1 MHRINKYLAIIL
13 FFGLLTVGC
22 DDKKDFLV
30 TIHTQFG
37 DMKVILFNET
47 PLHKSNFL
55 KLAQEGRYDSTE
67 WHRVIEGFMI
77 QGGNVFAKE
86 GEAENEENRI
96 PAEFNEQFY
105 HTKGA
110 LAAARQ
116 GDQINPEKMSSGSQF
131 YIVQGKVYS
140 EEELTTDQYQLSRGL
155 SQCLGMP
162 KYDSIY
168 QKFVKMSEERR
179 TNEEINQLALEYVD
193 LVEEELGI
201 DLAVDF
207 PQDRLES
214 YITVGGTPHLDDQ
227 YTVFGR
233 VVEGLGVI
241 DEIAAVQTGRGDR
254 PVEPIYLTMEVEKVP
269 KKQIT
274 EKYGYKYPA
283 EE

>member
-13 FFGLLTVGC
+13 FFGLVTVGC

-47 PLHKSNFL
+47 PLHKSNFV

-67 WHRVIEGFMI
+67 WHRIIEGFMI

-86 GEAENEENRI
+86 GESETEESRI

-140 EEELTTDQYQLSRGL
+140 EEELTTDQYKLSRGL

-168 QKFVKMSEERR
+168 QKFVKMSEEKR

-201 DLAVDF
+201 DLSIDF
-207 PQDRLES
+207 PEERLEK
-214 YITVGGTPHLDDQ
+214 YVTLGGAPHLDDQ

-254 PVEPIYLTMEVEKVP
+254 PIQPIYLTMEVEKIP
-269 KKQIT
+269 KKEIT
-274 EKYGYKYPA
+274 EKYGYVYPA